1 MMGLHCGHTK
11 QQQQAR
17 MSTRNHRYL
26 TRRQGRDGWYFQ
38 RRVPPKL
45 AGSIGC
51 AMWRRK
57 AGNTIG
63 EAKRNALVFLEETDE
78 LIRKAKGEQLK
89 PEQQI
94 LSLLPDREELIKAEL
109 SAYEIVEEFTRES
122 EDLGADEDG
131 KQIPNPRF
139 DELHALATRV
149 LDGTAKPPKTPDDL
163 ITLATLLKGP
173 AASTRKE
180 WERHLGKLM
189 EQSQRQFITDLTRED
204 ALAYRQHLLSTTAA
218 STTKTRL
225 RFLSGLFNVAVD
237 EGWLDSN
244 PFEGLTKRIRSK
256 ATVKEVVRL
265 NEADKNWTKLPKHHQ
280 LLWHILRWSGS
291 HASEAAGLRW
301 EDIDLEAGTISFKAH
316 ETRPLKNVFR
326 ERVIPIHPK
335 LMEILKGVDRDTSGL
350 IFPWSYNP
358 KRARW
363 AEGMHWSDI
372 LGVSPKATRDWAAS
386 CLRMKDINERTI
398 GKLFGHS
405 PSRNSITGV
414 YGGVDLETMRTALDQ
429 LD

>member
-1 MMGLHCGHTK
+1 
-11 QQQQAR
+11 
-17 MSTRNHRYL
+17 MSTRNQYL

-63 EAKRNALVFLEETDE
+63 EAKRNALVFLEETDQ
-78 LIRKAKGEQLK
+78 LIRQARGEQLN

-94 LSLLPDREELIKAEL
+94 LSLLPDREQLKKDMDEYGLDVHEVIGG
-109 SAYEIVEEFTRES
+109 ITRES
-122 EDLGADEDG
+122 MYLDDIGT
-131 KQIPNPRF
+131 PNPRYV
-139 DELHALATRV
+139 ELHELATGV
-149 LDGTAKPPKTPDDL
+149 LDGTAKPPKTADDL
-163 ITLATLLKGP
+163 ITLATLLKSP
-173 AASTRKE
+173 AVSTRKE
-180 WERHLGKLM
+180 WERHLEKLM
-189 EQSQRQFITDLTRED
+189 EHSQRQFITALTRED

-237 EGWLDSN
+237 EGWIDGN

-265 NEADKNWTKLPKHHQ
+265 DEADNNWTKLPKHHQ

-335 LMEILKGVDRDTSGL
+335 LMEILKGVDGDTNGL

-386 CLRMKDINERTI
+386 CLRMKDVNERTI

-405 PSRNSITGV
+405 PSKTSITGV
-414 YGGVDLETMRTALDQ
+414 YGSVDIETMRRALDQ
-429 LD
+429 LE

>member
-1 MMGLHCGHTK
+1 M
-11 QQQQAR
+11 
-17 MSTRNHRYL
+17 
-26 TRRQGRDGWYFQ
+26 
-38 RRVPPKL
+38 PPKL
-45 AGSIGC
+45 SGAIGC

-78 LIRKAKGEQLK
+78 LIRKAKGEQLD

-94 LSLLPDREELIKAEL
+94 LSLMPDREQLKKDMDREGIDLHEVIGG
-109 SAYEIVEEFTRES
+109 FTREPMYL
-122 EDLGADEDG
+122 DDIGT
-131 KQIPNPRF
+131 PNHRYV
-139 DELHALATRV
+139 ELHELATGV
-149 LDGTAKPPKTPDDL
+149 LDGTAKPPKTADDL

-173 AASTRKE
+173 AVSTRKE
-180 WERHLGKLM
+180 WERHLEKLM
-189 EQSQRQFITDLTRED
+189 EHSQRQFITALTRED

-237 EGWLDSN
+237 EGWIDTN

-265 NEADKNWTKLPKHHQ
+265 DEADKNWYKLPKHHQ

-301 EDIDLEAGTISFKAH
+301 EDIDLDNGTISFKAH

-335 LMEILKGVDRDTSGL
+335 LMEIFKGVDGDSSGL
-350 IFPWSYNP
+350 IFPWAYNP

-363 AEGMHWSDI
+363 AEGMHWNDI

-386 CLRMKDINERTI
+386 CLRMKDVNERTI

-405 PSRNSITGV
+405 PSKTSITGV
-414 YGGVDLETMRTALDQ
+414 YGSVDIETMRRALDQ
-429 LD
+429 LE